1 MLFGE
6 SKCTFLDIDE
16 GKIVEAHES
25 IVMNG
30 VTIKPFK
37 EEDSHKY
44 HGQDEN
50 IGYVEPLDKACVT
63 ADYKKRVR
71 KIWSSELFTYN
82 KCIGHFE
89 ICCWRIQEI

>member
-6 SKCTFLDIDE
+6 SKCTFLDIDKR
-16 GKIVEAHES
+16 KIVETHKS
-25 IVMNG
+25 IVMNR

-50 IGYVEPLDKACVT
+50 IGYVEPLDKTYVT

-71 KIWSSELFTYN
+71 KT
-82 KCIGHFE
+82 
-89 ICCWRIQEI
+89 

>member
-6 SKCTFLDIDE
+6 SKCNFLNIDM
-16 GKIVEAHES
+16 GKIVEIHEA
-25 IVMNG
+25 IVINR

-50 IGYVEPLDKACVT
+50 IGYMGPLDKARVT

-71 KIWSSELFTYN
+71 KIWSSKLSAYN
-82 KCIGHFE
+82 KHISHFG
-89 ICCWRIQEI
+89 ISCWTIQEI

>member
-6 SKCTFLDIDE
+6 SKCTFLDTDK
-16 GKIVEAHES
+16 GKIVETHEA

-30 VTIKPFK
+30 VAIKPFI

-50 IGYVEPLDKACVT
+50 IGYVGPLDKACVT
-63 ADYKKRVR
+63 TDYKKRVR
-71 KIWSSELFTYN
+71 KIGSSKLSACN
-82 KCIGHFE
+82 KHIAHFG
-89 ICCWRIQEI
+89 ISCWTIQEI